1 VGEGHVLVGVASAAF
16 PDGSVVDHPGPPS
29 RPAGWQVEAHMPQPG
44 RAPSR
49 VLVSADVAPHAP
61 HLWCVLRATDPGAP
75 GGDVDL
81 VAFST
86 DHLADGALVGAA
98 ALERL
103 DVGWANQVGAV
114 RWSAATGV
122 VGQVFVAPE
131 HRRLRVAAK
140 LLMVA
145 AGVRVAHG
153 WPSLRSDGR
162 LTDLGDAWLGAA
174 PDWWRSRV
182 PDRTAHLPPM
192 DARPGG

>member
-1 VGEGHVLVGVASAAF
+1 
-16 PDGSVVDHPGPPS
+16 
-29 RPAGWQVEAHMPQPG
+29 MPQPG

-49 VLVSADVAPHAP
+49 VLVSPDVAPRAP
-61 HLWCVLRATDPGAP
+61 HLWCVLRAAGPGAP

-86 DHLADGALVGAA
+86 AHLDDGAVVAA
-98 ALERL
+98 DALSWL

-114 RWSAATGV
+114 RWTAATGV

-145 AGVRVAHG
+145 AGVRVALG
-153 WPSLRSDGR
+153 WASLRSDGR
-162 LTDLGDAWLGAA
+162 LTDLGDSWLTAA
-174 PDWWRSRV
+174 PEWWRHRV
-182 PDRTAHLPPM
+182 PGRAAHLPPM
-192 DARPGG
+192 DRPPTDDLRPGG

>member
-1 VGEGHVLVGVASAAF
+1 MASIAF
-16 PDGSVVDHPGPPS
+16 PDGAVVDHPGPPS
-29 RPAGWQVEAHMPQPG
+29 RPAGWQVEAHVPQPG

-49 VLVSADVAPHAP
+49 VLVSEDVAPQAP
-61 HLWCVLRATDPGAP
+61 HLWCVLRAAGPQAP

-86 DHLADGALVGAA
+86 AHLDDGTLVGAA
-98 ALERL
+98 TLEQL

-114 RWSAATGV
+114 RWSAGTGV

-145 AGVRVAHG
+145 AGVRVAQG
-153 WPSLRSDGR
+153 WASLRSDGR
-162 LTDLGDAWLGAA
+162 LTDLGDTWLTAA

-182 PDRTAHLPPM
+182 PERTAHLPPM
-192 DARPGG
+192 DLRPGG